1 MQLKCGKPGAEGHL
15 CPAYTK
21 LLDWSPSLG
30 DSAEGKKI
38 EEERCDIQNCERA
51 PVPLSYPK

>member
-38 EEERCDIQNCERA
+38 EERCDIQNCERA